1 MKKLFTPLN
10 FLLKTGIAALFF
22 LSLFFS
28 NSLKA
33 QTPILQHS
41 GETGRSD
48 SPLGHCYRRLKSR
61 MGPKAAKCAMAR
73 KLAVIC
79 FNMVTKKEAF
89 NMELF
94 EQHQAAFKEKRIKS
108 LEKQL
113 FDLKEVA

>member
-1 MKKLFTPLN
+1 
-10 FLLKTGIAALFF
+10 
-22 LSLFFS
+22 
-28 NSLKA
+28 
-33 QTPILQHS
+33 
-41 GETGRSD
+41 
-48 SPLGHCYRRLKSR
+48 
-61 MGPKAAKCAMAR
+61 MAR
-73 KLAVIC
+73 KLAVIY